1 MKNKPHLGRNLSRI
15 RLYYGMKQ
23 ATLAKALGISQQAVS
38 KMEQKNTLGDEL
50 LLKISKIM
58 NIKLSTFKKLDPELG
73 HQNSSVGYDMEHNN
87 DMEHNSDMGL
97 IIELIKRLM
106 ENRKKNK

>member
-1 MKNKPHLGRNLSRI
+1 MKKKPHLGRNLSRI

-50 LLKISKIM
+50 LLKIANIMGVKIS
-58 NIKLSTFKKLDPELG
+58 LFKKLDPDLA
-73 HQNSSVGYDMEHNN
+73 HINDIQN
-87 DMEHNSDMGL
+87 NSDMGL
-97 IIELIKRLM
+97 IIELVKRLV
-106 ENRKKNK
+106 ENGKQHN

>member
-1 MKNKPHLGRNLSRI
+1 MKKKPHLGRNLSRI

-50 LLKISKIM
+50 LLKIANIMGVKISM
-58 NIKLSTFKKLDPELG
+58 FKKLDPDLAQ
-73 HQNSSVGYDMEHNN
+73 QNIN
-87 DMEHNSDMGL
+87 DIEKNSDMGL
-97 IIELIKRLM
+97 IIELVRRLV
-106 ENRKKNK
+106 KNEKQHK